1 MISVRNATAD
11 PALATRLSTMS
22 TAATRV
28 ATVRRVSSI
37 VCTLLLFGC
46 AQTPPPAPTAA
57 PDSSIVPSGTQPP
70 VVKAPDI
77 PVIVPKPAE
86 PVAVVTPR
94 SAANAR
100 AIATTAALTP
110 DGKTRYECITGIGP
124 SVVRAAIALPPGTER
139 ICSRFPAMGPC
150 QYERDACRAQGG
162 RVIRFDGTEITKDVE
177 GEYDRQVQRFR
188 LNAG

>member
-1 MISVRNATAD
+1 MMAIPPQRAHRQGVAAMISLKNATA
-11 PALATRLSTMS
+11 RK
-22 TAATRV
+22 AA
-28 ATVRRVSSI
+28 SI

-57 PDSSIVPSGTQPP
+57 PDSSIVPSGTQSA

-110 DGKTRYECITGIGP
+110 DGKTRYECVTGIGA
-124 SVVRAAIALPPGTER
+124 SAMRAAIALPPGTER